1 MYVSKPSSQPTSELH
16 SSVESEEDLPGNII
30 EEVKFHFKI
39 ANYKRRHYYGIKMTS
54 VTKVSIIV
62 AV

>member
-1 MYVSKPSSQPTSELH
+1 MYVSKPSSQPTPELH
-16 SSVESEEDLPGNII
+16 SSIESEEDLPGNI

-39 ANYKRRHYYGIKMTS
+39 ANYKWRHYYCIKMTS

-62 AV
+62 VV

>member
-16 SSVESEEDLPGNII
+16 SLVESEEDLPGNI

-39 ANYKRRHYYGIKMTS
+39 ANYK
-54 VTKVSIIV
+54 
-62 AV
+62 